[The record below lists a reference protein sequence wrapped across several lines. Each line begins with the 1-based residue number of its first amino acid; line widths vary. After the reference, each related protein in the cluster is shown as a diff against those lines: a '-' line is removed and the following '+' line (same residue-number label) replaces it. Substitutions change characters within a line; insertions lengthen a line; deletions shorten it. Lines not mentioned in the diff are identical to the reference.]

1 MEENA
6 SQTKTATVNVVTEQK
21 EKPKYSKRWKK
32 LQKFERRTSKCALRL
47 ADAITLGVN
56 VWIEQRD
63 ESASKRKD
71 GGLKDGR
78 KNFSKALRKSIR
90 KASKAPADL
99 FEAITRT
106 GLPSGLDI
114 GRKWIS

>member
-21 EKPKYSKRWKK
+21 AKPIYSKRWKQ
-32 LQKFERRTSKCALRL
+32 LQKFERRTSKCAQRL
-47 ADAITLGVN
+47 ADAVTLGVN
-56 VWIEQRD
+56 VWMEQRD

-78 KNFSKALRKSIR
+78 KNFRKALRKSIR

-99 FEAITRT
+99 LEAITRT

-114 GRKWIS
+114 GRKWI